1 MTPKQKIA
9 ELKTKIPELAQATQ
23 AVVIKEPKFARATVT
38 IIGTAPYLQN
48 RFSSENR
55 AKMAATQKEGSAV
68 KKVRKAKP
76 PKDFDKIYQGSLHIS
91 EQGWYGIPATAIRNA
106 MIDACRLTEMDML
119 RARMCVFVIED
130 GLDREDLTPLVK
142 IDGKPEMHVERVK
155 IGINSTDLAARGIFK
170 KWSAKVTLEWDD
182 DTFKAV
188 DVVNLLARAGRQ
200 VGIGA
205 GRPLSKM
212 TGGTGKGTF
221 RVEQS

>member
-1 MTPKQKIA
+1 
-9 ELKTKIPELAQATQ
+9 
-23 AVVIKEPKFARATVT
+23 
-38 IIGTAPYLQN
+38 
-48 RFSSENR
+48 
-55 AKMAATQKEGSAV
+55 MAATQKEGSAV
-68 KKVRKAKP
+68 KRVRKAKP
-76 PKDFDKIYQGSLHIS
+76 PKDFEKVYQGSLHIS

-106 MIDACRLTEMDML
+106 MIDACRLTEMDMT

-170 KWSAKVTLEWDD
+170 KWSARVTLEWDD
-182 DTFKAV
+182 DVFKAT

-212 TGGTGKGTF
+212 TGGTGRGTF